1 MTNRKSFARHCSRWL
16 LAGALISGSA
26 SFVACSDYDLDET
39 TPEGWG
45 ESIYSYLEQ
54 KGNYTM
60 TVRLINDLN
69 QWEVLAKTG
78 SKTFFAADDAAFER
92 FFQNN
97 PWGVRSYAD
106 LSQAQKKML
115 LNGAMVN
122 NSLQVN
128 NLSST
133 EGPTEGECMRRK
145 TATSEYDT
153 VPFLKPADM
162 PDNPYWKRYA
172 DQGGILCMEDMTPA
186 PMIHFI
192 EKQLL
197 NQRITN
203 DDYSFIY
210 NKAVSRQPGDASVN
224 GVPIIEQNIKC
235 SNGFIHRVG
244 EVITPLPNMA
254 EIIAGKSNTTIFN
267 RLMVRF
273 SAPYYIGDKARDDYR
288 ALTGQGNVDSVFQK
302 RFFSKKSQ
310 DGMMLD
316 VTPDRSKTFAETELL
331 KYDPEWN
338 TFYSGEGKATS
349 MEVALQ
355 RDMGVMLVPSDA
367 AMTDYWNNG
376 AGVALKERYGTWDNV
391 PDKTILKLLNNAMLE
406 SFTGSVPSKFNNIY
420 NDANDP
426 IGITTEHIDSVW
438 LGCNGAIYLT
448 NRVFSPTSYISVLFP
463 AVVNSDGN
471 MSVIHEAVESEQ
483 YTVYLNSLTSFYS
496 FFVPNNN
503 GLLEYIDPCSYG
515 KTTTQLFRFRYDP
528 NTASVRAVV
537 WNYDTTTG
545 QTVGDS
551 LGYASSSQVSNR
563 LRDILDT
570 HIVIGDVEDGHEY
583 YRTKGGTEIRVK
595 NVSMRDHGMTVE
607 GSYQVNEGQPLHVS
621 EFFDQ
626 TLSGGNGRVYVLDEG
641 PILGTR
647 KTVRSILAEHEE
659 FSEFL
664 KLMDGSGIFET
675 IHNDQYSCG
684 GTNIADLNT
693 YHYTVY
699 VPTNESIRQLINSG
713 KLPTWD
719 AVELLDGQA
728 KTRDSLK
735 IVNFVKYHIQDNSV
749 FIGGETVDVMAPTD
763 GYETAVYDEAAGRF
777 QKLYVKSTASGIDV
791 VDRVNI
797 GKSATERITRHV
809 VTTNPDLYNLQA
821 REYQYNS
828 RDAQNASNIQT
839 SSSAVVHL
847 IDGPLMLE

>member
-1 MTNRKSFARHCSRWL
+1 MTNRKSFARLCSGWL

-26 SFVACSDYDLDET
+26 ALVGCSEYDLDEK
-39 TPEGWG
+39 TPDGWG

-54 KGNYTM
+54 RGNYTQ
-60 TVRLINDLN
+60 TVRLINELG
-69 QWEVLAKTG
+69 QREVLAKTG

-97 PWGVRSYAD
+97 SWGVRRYED
-106 LSQAQKKML
+106 LSLSQKKML

-133 EGPTEGECMRRK
+133 EGPTEGDCMRRK
-145 TATSEYDT
+145 TASTEFDS
-153 VPFLKPADM
+153 VPMLRPADM
-162 PDNPYWKRYA
+162 PDNSYWKPYA
-172 DQGGILCMEDMTPA
+172 DKGGILCMKDITPV

-192 EKQLL
+192 EKELL

-203 DDYSFIY
+203 DDYAFIY
-210 NKAVSRQPGDASVN
+210 NNTVSRQPGDASVN

-254 EIIAGKSNTTIFN
+254 ELIAGKSNTTIFN
-267 RLMVRF
+267 RLLERF
-273 SAPYYIGDKARDDYR
+273 CAPYYVGDKTVQDYR
-288 ALTGQGNVDSVFQK
+288 ALTGQSVDSVFQK
-302 RFFSKKSQ
+302 RFFSLKSQ
-310 DGMMLD
+310 GSVLD
-316 VTPDRSKTFAETELL
+316 YTPDRTKIFAQSELL

-338 TFYSGEGKATS
+338 TFYSGAGQATS
-349 MEVALQ
+349 LEVALQ
-355 RDMGVMLVPSDA
+355 RDMGVIMVPSDA
-367 AMTDYWNNG
+367 AMNDYWNNG
-376 AGVALKERYGTWDNV
+376 PGVALKELYGTWDNV
-391 PDKTILKLLNNAMLE
+391 PDKTVLKLLNNNLLE
-406 SFTGSVPSKFNNIY
+406 SFVGSVPSKFGNIL

-426 IGITTEHIDSVW
+426 IGIKTADIDSVW
-438 LGCNGAIYLT
+438 LGCNGAVYLT
-448 NRVFSPTSYISVLFP
+448 NRVFSPTSFVSVFWP
-463 AVVNSDGN
+463 AVVNAEGT
-471 MSVIHEAVESEQ
+471 MSIIHEAVETQQ
-483 YTVYLNSLTSFYS
+483 YKVYLNSLNSFYS
-496 FFVPNNN
+496 FFLPTNR

-528 NTASVRAVV
+528 VMAKVRAVV

-551 LGYASSSQVSNR
+551 LGYATDFQVNNR

-595 NVSMRDHGMTVE
+595 NASLRENGMTVE
-607 GSYQVNEGQPLHVS
+607 GSYQVNEGQPLRVS
-621 EFFDQ
+621 DFYDQ

-647 KTVRSILAEHEE
+647 KTIRSVLAEHEE

-675 IHNDQYSCG
+675 VHQKKYSCG
-684 GTNIADLNT
+684 GVNVADLNI

-699 VPTNESIRQLINSG
+699 VPTNESIKQLIQSG
-713 KLPTWD
+713 KLPTWE
-719 AVELLDGQA
+719 AVEQMDGQA

-735 IVNFVKYHIQDNSV
+735 IVNFVKYHIQDNAV
-749 FIGGETVDVMAPTD
+749 FVGSEAVDVSDPTD
-763 GYETAVYDEAAGRF
+763 GYETAVYDSDNQRF
-777 QKLYVKSTASGIDV
+777 QKLYVKSTPTGIDI
-791 VDRVNI
+791 VDRANI
-797 GKSATERITRHV
+797 SKPAATRVTRHV
-809 VTTNPDLYNLQA
+809 VTTDDKLYNLQA
-821 REYQYNS
+821 REYQYDSENP
-828 RDAQNASNIQT
+828 DNASNIHA
-839 SSSAVVHL
+839 SSSAVIHL
-847 IDGPLMLE
+847 IDGPLMLQ